1 MASHRRPKNPSRTR
15 VTVLSLAATAAVAL
29 SSQAA
34 NAAPKPDKKEVK
46 AKVDALH
53 EDAEGATEKYNAA
66 KEKQETLE
74 KQVKGLQDK
83 AARGQGELNQMRKG
97 LGALA
102 TAQYRTGAVDPS
114 LQLFLSSE
122 PDQFLDRAAA
132 MNQLT
137 AKQAESLR
145 KIQAKQ
151 RTLAQQRE
159 EATGKL
165 ADLAAVRKE
174 LGEKKKFV
182 QGKLAEAQTLL
193 NTLTKA
199 ERDAMAA
206 EEERANRAGGGDGG
220 RVDLGNETPASGIG
234 AAAMAAARTKIGAP
248 YDWGNKGPNAFDCS
262 GLVYWAFQQVNV
274 TVGGSTYTQESAGR
288 KIYNRSE
295 LRPGDLVFFN
305 NLQHVGFYAGNGMS
319 LHAPKPGA
327 NVRIEDMK
335 YLGPFQFGVRVGG

>member
-1 MASHRRPKNPSRTR
+1 

-29 SSQAA
+29 TSQSAQAA
-34 NAAPKPDKKEVK
+34 PQPDKKEVK

-53 EDAEGATEKYNAA
+53 EEAEGATEKHNAA
-66 KEKQETLE
+66 KEKQDALE

-97 LGALA
+97 LGSLA

-132 MNQLT
+132 MSQLT

-145 KIQAKQ
+145 KIQSKQ

-159 EATGKL
+159 EASGKL

-174 LGEKKKFV
+174 LGDKKKFI
-182 QGKLAEAQTLL
+182 QGKLAEAQKLY
-193 NTLTKA
+193 NTLT
-199 ERDAMAA
+199 AA
-206 EEERANRAGGGDGG
+206 EQAAIEKKEERASRDASDRADLGGG
-220 RVDLGNETPASGIG
+220 GNVEAGSGIG
-234 AAAMAAARTKIGAP
+234 AAAMAQAQTKIGAP

-327 NVRIEDMK
+327 NVRVEDMK

>member
-1 MASHRRPKNPSRTR
+1 MASHRRPKQPSRFR
-15 VTVLSLAATAAVAL
+15 VTALTVTAAAAVVM

-66 KEKQETLE
+66 KEKQGTLE
-74 KQVKGLQDK
+74 KQVKNLQES
-83 AARGQGELNQMRKG
+83 AARGQGELNEMRKG
-97 LGALA
+97 LGSLA
-102 TAQYRTGAVDPS
+102 TAQYRSGGIDPS
-114 LQLFLSSE
+114 FQLFFSSQ

-132 MNQLT
+132 MDQLSG
-137 AKQAESLR
+137 KQAESLR

-159 EATGKL
+159 EASGKL
-165 ADLAAVRKE
+165 ADLSAVRKE
-174 LGEKKKFV
+174 LGEKKQAI
-182 QGKLAEAQTLL
+182 QGKLAEAQKLY
-193 NTLTKA
+193 NTLTEA
-199 ERDAMAA
+199 ERAA
-206 EEERANRAGGGDGG
+206 IEKKEERASRDASD
-220 RVDLGNETPASGIG
+220 RVDIGNEVPASGVG
-234 AAAMAAARTKIGAP
+234 AAAMAKARLKIGAP

-262 GLVYWAFQQVNV
+262 GLVYWAFQQINV
-274 TVGGSTYTQESAGR
+274 TVGGSTYSQESAGR

-319 LHAPKPGA
+319 LHAPKPGTS
-327 NVRIEDMK
+327 VRIEDMK

>member
-15 VTVLSLAATAAVAL
+15 VTVLSIAATAAVAL
-29 SSQAA
+29 TSQSA

-53 EDAEGATEKYNAA
+53 EEAEGATEKYNAA
-66 KEKQETLE
+66 KEKQDTLE
-74 KQVKGLQDK
+74 KQVKNLQDK

-97 LGALA
+97 LGSMA
-102 TAQYRTGAVDPS
+102 TAQYRTGAVDPT

-122 PDQFLDRAAA
+122 PDQFLDRSAA

-137 AKQAESLR
+137 AKQADSLR

-159 EATGKL
+159 EASGKL
-165 ADLAAVRKE
+165 ADLGAVRKE
-174 LGEKKKFV
+174 LGAKKQVIQSKLNEAQKLYDTLTAAEKKALQEKEDR
-182 QGKLAEAQTLL
+182 ASRAST
-193 NTLTKA
+193 
-199 ERDAMAA
+199 ERP
-206 EEERANRAGGGDGG
+206 
-220 RVDLGNETPASGIG
+220 DLGGQVSAGSGVG
-234 AAAMAAARTKIGAP
+234 AQAMNVAYSKIGAP
-248 YDWGNKGPNAFDCS
+248 YSWGSKGPSSFDCS
-262 GLVYWAFQQVNV
+262 GLVYWAFKQINV
-274 TVGGSTYTQESAGR
+274 QIGGSTYSQESAGT
-288 KIYNRSE
+288 KIYNKSD

-305 NLQHVGFYAGNGMS
+305 NLQHVGFYAGNGQS

-327 NVRIEDMK
+327 SVRVEDMD

>member
-1 MASHRRPKNPSRTR
+1 MASHRRPKQPSRFR
-15 VTVLSLAATAAVAL
+15 VTALTVTAAAAVVM

-53 EDAEGATEKYNAA
+53 EEAEGATEKYNAA
-66 KEKQETLE
+66 KEKQGTLE
-74 KQVKGLQDK
+74 KQVKNLQDS
-83 AARGQGELNQMRKG
+83 AARGQGELNEMRKG
-97 LGALA
+97 LGSLA
-102 TAQYRTGAVDPS
+102 TAQYRSGGIDPS
-114 LQLFLSSE
+114 FQLFFSSE

-132 MNQLT
+132 MDQLSG
-137 AKQAESLR
+137 KQAESLR

-159 EATGKL
+159 EASGKL
-165 ADLAAVRKE
+165 ADLSAVRKE
-174 LGEKKKFV
+174 LGEKKQTI
-182 QGKLAEAQTLL
+182 QGKLAEAQKLY
-193 NTLTKA
+193 NTLTAA
-199 ERDAMAA
+199 ERAAMEKK
-206 EEERANRAGGGDGG
+206 EEERASRDADERADFGGGEVAAG
-220 RVDLGNETPASGIG
+220 SGVG
-234 AAAMAAARTKIGAP
+234 AAAMAQARTKIGAP

-262 GLVYWAFQQVNV
+262 GLVYWAFQQINV
-274 TVGGSTYTQESAGR
+274 TVGGSTYSQESAGR
-288 KIYNRSE
+288 KIYDRSE

-327 NVRIEDMK
+327 NVRVEDMK

>member
-29 SSQAA
+29 TSQSA
-34 NAAPKPDKKEVK
+34 NAVPKPDKKEVK

-53 EDAEGATEKYNAA
+53 EEAEGATEKFNAA
-66 KEKQETLE
+66 KEKQTTLE

-83 AARGQGELNQMRKG
+83 SARGQGELNQMRKG
-97 LGALA
+97 LGSLA

-151 RTLAQQRE
+151 RTLTQQRA
-159 EATGKL
+159 EASGKL
-165 ADLAAVRKE
+165 ANLAAVRKE

-206 EEERANRAGGGDGG
+206 EENRASRDAGD
-220 RVDLGNETPASGIG
+220 RAELGNEAPASGIG
-234 AAAMAAARTKIGAP
+234 AAAMAQARTKIGAP

-262 GLVYWAFQQVNV
+262 GLVYWAFKQVNV

-319 LHAPKPGA
+319 LHAPKPGT